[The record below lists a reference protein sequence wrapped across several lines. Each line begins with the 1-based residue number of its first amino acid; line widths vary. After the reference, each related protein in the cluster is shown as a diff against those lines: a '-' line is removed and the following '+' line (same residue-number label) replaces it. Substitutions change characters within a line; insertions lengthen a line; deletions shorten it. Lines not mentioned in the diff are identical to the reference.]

1 MTVYIFIF
9 RGITCGP
16 FFVWCEKVHFF
27 YLVGSQLP
35 IMASFDKIGRMT
47 WLKWNAFNE
56 KIKKACEIVKKA
68 DKDGYVSRTPE
79 QEAELLSC
87 REIVDDLPSLAVRMA
102 FIRDTLE
109 HEDKGLEHE
118 TIVKA
123 CLTELDDG
131 TLEFDPFQAM
141 KMVEEKEKKEEE
153 ESLKTGHVLCPR
165 CIEEHDDEE
174 GNRVSGAEVPSKCF
188 DCGVCRDCDH
198 FDDCEG
204 QKGYFASD
212 SDGEIVEGVKM
223 IDHNNKKEQEDENK
237 VTFEKV
243 KDYTRIKLGGCIGH
257 WAEYT
262 ELHDVLGDPQYGPD
276 VNLDG
281 QNNTCEWVLKFS
293 DGYVVRIYDYGV
305 DRGTVHGKTDRSG
318 MHWHLLSVPDMP
330 QGYQNFWDLFKDEN
344 V

>member
-9 RGITCGP
+9 RGCGP
-16 FFVWCEKVHFF
+16 FFLRGKVHFF

-109 HEDKGLEHE
+109 HEDKDKGLEHE

-141 KMVEEKEKKEEE
+141 KMVEEKEKKEDIVMKIIEINAK
-153 ESLKTGHVLCPR
+153 LKDKRFTVSYLNDLMNKMTEVIAEMDAFNDGNVKHCPR
-165 CIEEHDDEE
+165 CIEEYDGEDGE
-174 GNRVSGAEVPSKCF
+174 RVSGSKVVSACEE
-188 DCGVCRDCDH
+188 CGVCEDCDH
-198 FDDCEG
+198 MIEC
-204 QKGYFASD
+204 SN
-212 SDGEIVEGVKM
+212 GEVVKM
-223 IDHNNKKEQEDENK
+223 NDHNNKKEQEDENK

-262 ELHDVLGDPQYGPD
+262 ELHDVLGDPQYT
-276 VNLDG
+276 L
-281 QNNTCEWVLKFS
+281 
-293 DGYVVRIYDYGV
+293 
-305 DRGTVHGKTDRSG
+305 
-318 MHWHLLSVPDMP
+318 
-330 QGYQNFWDLFKDEN
+330 
-344 V
+344 

>member
-1 MTVYIFIF
+1 M
-9 RGITCGP
+9 
-16 FFVWCEKVHFF
+16 
-27 YLVGSQLP
+27 VGSQLLT
-35 IMASFDKIGRMT
+35 MASLDNIGKMT
-47 WLKWNAFNE
+47 WSKWNAFNE

-109 HEDKGLEHE
+109 HEDKDKGLEHE

-141 KMVEEKEKKEEE
+141 KMVDEKEK
-153 ESLKTGHVLCPR
+153 
-165 CIEEHDDEE
+165 
-174 GNRVSGAEVPSKCF
+174 
-188 DCGVCRDCDH
+188 
-198 FDDCEG
+198 
-204 QKGYFASD
+204 
-212 SDGEIVEGVKM
+212 
-223 IDHNNKKEQEDENK
+223 K

-243 KDYTRIKLGGCIGH
+243 KDYTRIKLGGNIGH

-305 DRGTVHGKTDRSG
+305 VDCGTVDGKTDRSH
-318 MHWHLLSVPDMP
+318 MHWHLLSVPDMS
-330 QGYQNFWDLFKDEN
+330 QGYQNFWGLFSNLKMEN
-344 V
+344 A